1 MFAPRNLL
9 KSNATTFDR
18 LLRLADPLVIVIV
31 GWIVHLIYLDSAV
44 LPPNYWVALLGAALL
59 SIVVFPE
66 TGLYRPKRG
75 ASLADDLRA
84 LTYGW
89 SVVVAI
95 GISVAFLTKT
105 SDSYSRVW
113 VAASAT
119 AGLMVHAFMRVAL
132 RLALRWLRRRG
143 YNLRHI
149 SIVGAGE
156 LACEVVRRLRQ
167 APWSGLVVQA
177 LYDDALAL
185 AGGSV
190 EGVPVRGPIAQLG
203 RDLDAGGI
211 DQVWIALPLREED
224 QIRRVAA
231 ELRGHSVQI
240 RYVPDI
246 FGFEL
251 LRHSFSEIAGMP
263 VIGLSDTPIEG
274 TARMLKAAEDYALG
288 AFLLL
293 ISSPLFAV
301 IAFAIFATS
310 GAPVFYRQTRVTS
323 NGRPFTMLKFR
334 TLPINAEMQS
344 GPVWSGPDANRSTG
358 LGRMLR
364 RFSLDELPQLI
375 NVLSGDMSLV
385 GPRPERPEFIAQFR
399 KDVPGYMQ
407 KHLVKAGITG
417 WAQVN
422 DLRGSSDL
430 AKRIQYDLYYIDNWS
445 LWFDLRI
452 LALTVMHIFRSRNA
466 Y

>member
-18 LLRLADPLVIVIV
+18 LLRIADPLVIVVV
-31 GWIVHLIYLDSAV
+31 GWITHLTYLGSAV

-59 SIVVFPE
+59 GVIVFPE
-66 TGLYRPKRG
+66 TGLYRSRRG

-95 GISVAFLTKT
+95 GISIAFLAKT

-119 AGLMVHAFMRVAL
+119 AGLLAHAGMRVAL

-143 YNLRHI
+143 YNLRHV

-156 LACEVVRRLRQ
+156 LAAEVVRRLRQ
-167 APWSGLVVQA
+167 APWSGLIVHA
-177 LYDDALAL
+177 LYDDTPAL
-185 AGGSV
+185 AGALI

-211 DQVWIALPLREED
+211 DQVWIALPLRDED

-274 TARMLKAAEDYALG
+274 MARMLKAAEDYALG

-293 ISSPLFAV
+293 LSSPLFV
-301 IAFAIFATS
+301 GIAFAIVATS

-334 TLPINAEMQS
+334 TLPVNAEMQS
-344 GPVWSGPDANRSTG
+344 GPVWSAPDATRSTG

-364 RFSLDELPQLI
+364 RYSLDELPQLI

-399 KDVPGYMQ
+399 KEVPGYMQ

>member
-18 LLRLADPLVIVIV
+18 LLRIVDPLVIVIV
-31 GWIVHLIYLDSAV
+31 GWVIHVIYLDSAV
-44 LPPNYWVALLGAALL
+44 LPANYWVALLGAALL
-59 SIVVFPE
+59 SVVVFPE

-89 SVVVAI
+89 SVVVAL

-113 VAASAT
+113 VASSASA
-119 AGLMVHAFMRVAL
+119 GLLVHAALRVAL

-143 YNLRHI
+143 YNLRHVC
-149 SIVGAGE
+149 IVGAGE
-156 LACEVVRRLRQ
+156 LAREVVTRLRE
-167 APWSGLVVQA
+167 APWSGLVVRA
-177 LYDDALAL
+177 LYDDAPAL
-185 AGGSV
+185 AGASI

-203 RDLDAGGI
+203 RDLEAGGI
-211 DQVWIALPLREED
+211 DQVWIALPLRDED
-224 QIRRVAA
+224 QIRRVAT

-274 TARMLKAAEDYALG
+274 TARMLKTAEDYVLG
-288 AFLLL
+288 GFLLV
-293 ISSPLFAV
+293 IASPLFV
-301 IAFAIFATS
+301 IIALAILATS

-323 NGRPFTMLKFR
+323 TGRQFTMLKFR
-334 TLPINAEMQS
+334 TMAVNAETQS
-344 GPVWSGPDANRSTG
+344 GPVWSGPDTG
-358 LGRMLR
+358 RGTSFSRMLR
-364 RFSLDELPQLI
+364 RYSLDELPQLI

-430 AKRIQYDLYYIDNWS
+430 PKRIQYDLYYIDNWS

-452 LALTVMHIFRSRNA
+452 LALTIMHIFRSRNA

>member
-18 LLRLADPLVIVIV
+18 LLRIVDPLVIVIV
-31 GWIVHLIYLDSAV
+31 GWIVYLLYLGGPA

-59 SIVVFPE
+59 SVVVFPE

-75 ASLADDLRA
+75 ASLADDLHA

-89 SVVVAI
+89 LTIAAL

-105 SDSYSRVW
+105 SDAYSRVW
-113 VAASAT
+113 VASSAL
-119 AGLMVHAFMRVAL
+119 AGLMVHAAMRVAL
-132 RLALRWLRRRG
+132 RLGLRWLRRRG
-143 YNLRHI
+143 YNLRHVC
-149 SIVGAGE
+149 IVGAGE
-156 LACEVVRRLRQ
+156 LAREVVTRLRQ
-167 APWSGLVVQA
+167 APWSGLVVGG
-177 LYDDALAL
+177 LYDDAPGL
-185 AGGSV
+185 AGTSI

-203 RDLDAGGI
+203 PDLEAGGI
-211 DQVWIALPLREED
+211 DQVWIALPLRDED

-293 ISSPLFAV
+293 IASPLFLV
-301 IAFAIFATS
+301 IALAIVATS
-310 GAPVFYRQTRVTS
+310 RGPVFYRQTRVTS
-323 NGRPFTMLKFR
+323 GGRQFTMLKFR
-334 TLPINAEMQS
+334 TMPVNAETQS
-344 GPVWSGPDANRSTG
+344 GPVWSAPNQARGTG
-358 LGRMLR
+358 IGRLLR
-364 RFSLDELPQLI
+364 RYSLDELPQLI
-375 NVLSGDMSLV
+375 NVLGGDMSLV
-385 GPRPERPEFIAQFR
+385 GPRPERPEFVVQFR

-430 AKRIQYDLYYIDNWS
+430 PKRIQYDLYYIDNWS

-452 LALTVMHIFRSRNA
+452 LALTVMHVFRSRNA

>member
-18 LLRLADPLVIVIV
+18 LLRLVDPLVIVVV
-31 GWIVHLIYLDSAV
+31 GWVVHLIYLDSAV
-44 LPPNYWVALLGAALL
+44 LPPNYWIALLGAALL
-59 SIVVFPE
+59 AVVVFPE

-89 SVVVAI
+89 SVVVAL

-113 VAASAT
+113 VASSASG
-119 AGLMVHAFMRVAL
+119 GLLVHAALRVAL

-143 YNLRHI
+143 YNLRHVC
-149 SIVGAGE
+149 IVGAGE
-156 LACEVVRRLRQ
+156 LAREVVTRLRQ
-167 APWSGLVVQA
+167 APWSGLVVHA
-177 LYDDALAL
+177 LYDDAAAL
-185 AGGSV
+185 AGASI
-190 EGVPVRGPIAQLG
+190 EGVPVCGPVEQLS

-211 DQVWIALPLREED
+211 DQVWIALPLRDED

-274 TARMLKAAEDYALG
+274 TARMLKAAEDYVLG
-288 AFLLL
+288 AFLL
-293 ISSPLFAV
+293 V
-301 IAFAIFATS
+301 IASPVFALIALAILATS

-323 NGRPFTMLKFR
+323 NGRQFTMLKFR
-334 TLPINAEMQS
+334 TMAVNAETQS
-344 GPVWSGPDANRSTG
+344 GPVWSAPDTNRGTA

-364 RFSLDELPQLI
+364 RYSLDELPQLI
-375 NVLSGDMSLV
+375 NVLAGDMSLV
-385 GPRPERPEFIAQFR
+385 GPRPERPEFIARFR

-430 AKRIQYDLYYIDNWS
+430 PKRIQYDLYYIDNWS

-452 LALTVMHIFRSRNA
+452 LGLTIMHIFRSRNA

>member
-18 LLRLADPLVIVIV
+18 LLRVVDPLIIVII
-31 GWIVHLIYLDSAV
+31 GWVIHLLYLGSAV
-44 LPPNYWVALLGAALL
+44 LPPNYWVAMLGAALL
-59 SIVVFPE
+59 GAVVFPE
-66 TGLYRPKRG
+66 TGLYRSRRG

-89 SVVVAI
+89 LIVVAL

-105 SDSYSRVW
+105 SDTYSRVW
-113 VAASAT
+113 VASTAT
-119 AGLMVHAFMRVAL
+119 AGLLVHAAMRVAL

-143 YNLRHI
+143 YNLRHVC
-149 SIVGAGE
+149 IVGAGE
-156 LACEVVRRLRQ
+156 LAREVVARLRE
-167 APWSGLVVQA
+167 APWSGLVVHG
-177 LYDDALAL
+177 LYDDSPALV
-185 AGGSV
+185 GTSI
-190 EGVPVRGPIAQLG
+190 EGVPVRGPIAQLS
-203 RDLDAGGI
+203 RDLEGGGI
-211 DQVWIALPLREED
+211 DQVWIALPLRDED

-263 VIGLSDTPIEG
+263 IIGLSDTPIEG
-274 TARMLKAAEDYALG
+274 TARMLKAAEDYVLG

-293 ISSPLFAV
+293 ISSPLFVVVA
-301 IAFAIFATS
+301 IAILATS
-310 GAPVFYRQTRVTS
+310 RGPVFYRQTRVTS
-323 NGRPFTMLKFR
+323 NGRQFTMLKFR
-334 TLPINAEMQS
+334 TMPVNAETQS
-344 GPVWSGPDANRSTG
+344 GPIWSVPDHTRGTA

-364 RFSLDELPQLI
+364 RYSLDELPQLI
-375 NVLSGDMSLV
+375 NVLRGDMSLV
-385 GPRPERPEFIAQFR
+385 GPRPERPEFVVQFR
-399 KDVPGYMQ
+399 KNVPGYMQ

-452 LALTVMHIFRSRNA
+452 LALTVMHVFRSRNA

>member
-18 LLRLADPLVIVIV
+18 LLRLVDPLVIVVV
-31 GWIVHLIYLDSAV
+31 GWVVHLIYLDSAV
-44 LPPNYWVALLGAALL
+44 LPPNYWIALLGAALL
-59 SIVVFPE
+59 AVVVFPE

-89 SVVVAI
+89 SVVVAL

-113 VAASAT
+113 VASSASG
-119 AGLMVHAFMRVAL
+119 GLLVHAALRVAL

-143 YNLRHI
+143 YNLRHVC
-149 SIVGAGE
+149 IVGAGE
-156 LACEVVRRLRQ
+156 LAREVVTRLRQ
-167 APWSGLVVQA
+167 APWSGLVVHA
-177 LYDDALAL
+177 LYDDAAAL
-185 AGGSV
+185 AGASI
-190 EGVPVRGPIAQLG
+190 EGVPVCGPVEQLS

-211 DQVWIALPLREED
+211 DQVWIALPLRDED

-274 TARMLKAAEDYALG
+274 TARMLKAAEDYVLG
-288 AFLLL
+288 AFLL
-293 ISSPLFAV
+293 V
-301 IAFAIFATS
+301 IASPVFAIIALAILATS

-323 NGRPFTMLKFR
+323 NGRQFTMLKFR
-334 TLPINAEMQS
+334 TMAVNAETQS
-344 GPVWSGPDANRSTG
+344 GPVWSAPDTNRGTA

-364 RFSLDELPQLI
+364 RYSLDELPQLI
-375 NVLSGDMSLV
+375 NVLAGDMSLV
-385 GPRPERPEFIAQFR
+385 GPRPERPEFIARFR

-430 AKRIQYDLYYIDNWS
+430 PKRIQYDLYYIDNWS

-452 LALTVMHIFRSRNA
+452 LGLTIMHIFRSRNA

>member
-18 LLRLADPLVIVIV
+18 LLRIVDPLVIVVV
-31 GWIVHLIYLDSAV
+31 GWIVHLLYLGTAA

-59 SIVVFPE
+59 SVVVFPE

-75 ASLADDLRA
+75 ASLADDLHA

-89 SVVVAI
+89 LIVVAV

-113 VAASAT
+113 VASSAT
-119 AGLMVHAFMRVAL
+119 AGLLTHAVFRVGL

-143 YNLRHI
+143 YNLRHVC
-149 SIVGAGE
+149 IVGAGE
-156 LACEVVRRLRQ
+156 LAREVVTRLRE
-167 APWSGLVVQA
+167 APWSGLVVHA
-177 LYDDALAL
+177 LYDDATAL
-185 AGGSV
+185 AGTSI

-203 RDLDAGGI
+203 RDLEAGGI
-211 DQVWIALPLREED
+211 DQVWIALPLRDED
-224 QIRRVAA
+224 QIRRVAT

-263 VIGLSDTPIEG
+263 VIGLTDTPIEG
-274 TARMLKAAEDYALG
+274 TARMLKAAEDYVLG

-293 ISSPLFAV
+293 IVSPLFIV
-301 IAFAIFATS
+301 IAIVIAATS
-310 GAPVFYRQTRVTS
+310 RGPIFYRQTRVTS
-323 NGRPFTMLKFR
+323 NGREFTMLKFR
-334 TLPINAEMQS
+334 TMPVNAETQS
-344 GPVWSGPDANRSTG
+344 GPVWSEPHQARSTRF
-358 LGRMLR
+358 GRMLR
-364 RFSLDELPQLI
+364 RYSLDELPQLI
-375 NVLSGDMSLV
+375 NVLRGDMSLV
-385 GPRPERPEFIAQFR
+385 GPRPERPEFIVQFR

-452 LALTVMHIFRSRNA
+452 LALTVMHVFRSRNA

>member
-18 LLRLADPLVIVIV
+18 LLRLVDPLVIVVV
-31 GWIVHLIYLDSAV
+31 GWVVHLIYLGSAV
-44 LPPNYWVALLGAALL
+44 LPPNYWIALLGAALL
-59 SIVVFPE
+59 AVVVFPE

-89 SVVVAI
+89 SVVVAL

-113 VAASAT
+113 VASSASG
-119 AGLMVHAFMRVAL
+119 GLLVHAALRVAL

-143 YNLRHI
+143 YNLRHVC
-149 SIVGAGE
+149 IVGAGE
-156 LACEVVRRLRQ
+156 LAREVVTRLRQ
-167 APWSGLVVQA
+167 APWSGLVVHA
-177 LYDDALAL
+177 LYDDAAAL
-185 AGGSV
+185 AGASI
-190 EGVPVRGPIAQLG
+190 EGVPVCGPVEQLS

-211 DQVWIALPLREED
+211 DQVWIALPLRDED

-274 TARMLKAAEDYALG
+274 TARMLKTAEDYVLG
-288 AFLLL
+288 AFLL
-293 ISSPLFAV
+293 V
-301 IAFAIFATS
+301 IASPVFAIIALAILATS

-323 NGRPFTMLKFR
+323 NGRQFTMLKFR
-334 TLPINAEMQS
+334 TMAVNAETQS
-344 GPVWSGPDANRSTG
+344 GPVWSAPDTNRGTA

-364 RFSLDELPQLI
+364 RYSLDELPQLI
-375 NVLSGDMSLV
+375 NVLAGDMSLV
-385 GPRPERPEFIAQFR
+385 GPRPERPEFIARFR

-430 AKRIQYDLYYIDNWS
+430 PKRIQYDLYYIDNWS

-452 LALTVMHIFRSRNA
+452 LGLTIMHIFRSRNA

>member
-18 LLRLADPLVIVIV
+18 LLRIADPLVIVVV
-31 GWIVHLIYLDSAV
+31 GWITHLTYLGSAV

-59 SIVVFPE
+59 GVIVFPE
-66 TGLYRPKRG
+66 TGLYRSRRG

-95 GISVAFLTKT
+95 GISIAFLAKT

-119 AGLMVHAFMRVAL
+119 AGLLAHAGMRVAL

-143 YNLRHI
+143 YNLRHV

-156 LACEVVRRLRQ
+156 LAAEVVRRLRQ
-167 APWSGLVVQA
+167 APWSGLIVHA
-177 LYDDALAL
+177 LYDDTPAL
-185 AGGSV
+185 AGALI

-211 DQVWIALPLREED
+211 DQVWIALPLRDED

-274 TARMLKAAEDYALG
+274 MARMLKAAEDYALG

-293 ISSPLFAV
+293 LSSPLFVV
-301 IAFAIFATS
+301 IAFAILATS

-334 TLPINAEMQS
+334 TLPVNAEVQS
-344 GPVWSGPDANRSTG
+344 GPVWSAPDATRSKG

-364 RFSLDELPQLI
+364 RYSLDELPQLI

-399 KDVPGYMQ
+399 KEVPGYMQ

>member
-18 LLRLADPLVIVIV
+18 LLRIADPLVIVIV
-31 GWIVHLIYLDSAV
+31 GWIIHLTYLGSAV

-59 SIVVFPE
+59 GLIVFPE
-66 TGLYRPKRG
+66 TGLYRSRRG

-95 GISVAFLTKT
+95 GISIAFLAKT

-119 AGLMVHAFMRVAL
+119 AGLLAHAGMRVAL

-143 YNLRHI
+143 YNLRHV

-156 LACEVVRRLRQ
+156 LAAEVVRRLRQ
-167 APWSGLVVQA
+167 APWSGLIVHA
-177 LYDDALAL
+177 LYDDTPAL
-185 AGGSV
+185 AGALI

-211 DQVWIALPLREED
+211 DQVWIALPLRDED
-224 QIRRVAA
+224 QISRVAA

-274 TARMLKAAEDYALG
+274 MARMLKAAEDYALG

-293 ISSPLFAV
+293 LSSPLFV
-301 IAFAIFATS
+301 GIAFAIVATS

-334 TLPINAEMQS
+334 TLPVNAEMQS
-344 GPVWSGPDANRSTG
+344 GPVWSAPDATRSTG

-364 RFSLDELPQLI
+364 RYSLDELPQLI

-399 KDVPGYMQ
+399 KEVPGYMQ

>member
-18 LLRLADPLVIVIV
+18 LLRIADPLVIVIV
-31 GWIVHLIYLDSAV
+31 GWLVHLTYLGSAV

-59 SIVVFPE
+59 GVIVFPE
-66 TGLYRPKRG
+66 TGLYRSRRG

-95 GISVAFLTKT
+95 GISIAFLAKT

-119 AGLMVHAFMRVAL
+119 AGLLAHAGMRVAL

-143 YNLRHI
+143 YNLRHV

-156 LACEVVRRLRQ
+156 LAAEVVRRLRQ
-167 APWSGLVVQA
+167 APWSGLIVHA
-177 LYDDALAL
+177 LYDDTPAL
-185 AGGSV
+185 AGGLI

-211 DQVWIALPLREED
+211 DQVWIALPLRDED
-224 QIRRVAA
+224 RIRRVAA

-274 TARMLKAAEDYALG
+274 MARMLKAAEDYALG

-293 ISSPLFAV
+293 LSSPLFVV
-301 IAFAIFATS
+301 IAFAILATS

-334 TLPINAEMQS
+334 TLPVNAEVQS
-344 GPVWSGPDANRSTG
+344 GPVWSAPDATRSTG

-364 RFSLDELPQLI
+364 RYSLDELPQLI

-399 KDVPGYMQ
+399 KEVPGYMQ

>member
-18 LLRLADPLVIVIV
+18 LLRIADPLVIVIV
-31 GWIVHLIYLDSAV
+31 GWIIHLTYLGSAV

-59 SIVVFPE
+59 GLIVFPE
-66 TGLYRPKRG
+66 TGLYRSRRG
-75 ASLADDLRA
+75 ASLVDDLRA

-95 GISVAFLTKT
+95 GISIAFLAKT

-119 AGLMVHAFMRVAL
+119 AGLLAHAGMRVAL

-143 YNLRHI
+143 YNLRHV

-156 LACEVVRRLRQ
+156 LAAEVVRRLRQ
-167 APWSGLVVQA
+167 APWSGLIVHA
-177 LYDDALAL
+177 LYDDTPAL
-185 AGGSV
+185 AGALI

-211 DQVWIALPLREED
+211 DQVWIALPLRDED

-274 TARMLKAAEDYALG
+274 MARMLKAAEDYALG

-293 ISSPLFAV
+293 LSSPLFV
-301 IAFAIFATS
+301 GIAFAIVATS

-334 TLPINAEMQS
+334 TLPVNAEMQS
-344 GPVWSGPDANRSTG
+344 GPVWSAPDATRSTG

-364 RFSLDELPQLI
+364 RYSLDELPQLI

-399 KDVPGYMQ
+399 KEVPGYMQ